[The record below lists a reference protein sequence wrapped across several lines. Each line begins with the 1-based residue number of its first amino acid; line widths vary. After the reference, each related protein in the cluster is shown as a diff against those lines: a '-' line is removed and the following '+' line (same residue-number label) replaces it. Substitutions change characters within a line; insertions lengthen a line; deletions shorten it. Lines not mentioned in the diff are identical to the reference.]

1 MFGRAQGVPHV
12 GCRVVLRHVGHGDR
26 HVGVDR
32 NAVAGNLL
40 RHTLSVLIAAA
51 YWDRRRCGSE
61 DPIWTVVGMYTRGR
75 LLAPPRSG

>member
-1 MFGRAQGVPHV
+1 
-12 GCRVVLRHVGHGDR
+12 
-26 HVGVDR
+26 VDR